1 MHEEKFFTP
10 HDRLP
15 QHEAVVM
22 HLDAAAAA
30 VAEFYG
36 FEKIGTSPVD
46 ESKYLVPLAKAK
58 LLEERIPVTWNPQVS
73 GVSGGP
79 FMLRLSGTLS
89 ILRNYSVL
97 KMNDLPHPLKF
108 SFEGESFFVQGSW
121 DRSGAS
127 GRRIESVEERGLMM
141 IGEDTAIAEAEVIH
155 VIWKTLASVGMQSH
169 ALQLTVNAIGCTQ
182 CKGHF
187 RSSFLAYFRTRGQRM
202 CRNCRRDLKQLPTR
216 VLLCEEEKC
225 RMLMHGA
232 PQVLDFLCETCKKH
246 LRGVLEFLDEAG
258 IPYFLDSRLFREG
271 SWFYQFVFE
280 IAFRPEIAASAELHE
295 EGEASDAA
303 GETILLAEGGRVS
316 YAGELMVG
324 RRIDAV
330 AGVIMRDVLE
340 RICRKEHIRL
350 ELPVTQKVFLAQLG
364 DLAKRKSLGLMEML
378 RQGGIGVVES
388 LGRDSMKSQLKVAER
403 VQAEMALILGQK
415 EALDNTVIVRDVS
428 SGMQETVP
436 QEKLVEFLKRRMPPH
451 RSFNEGEKSGQ

>member
-1 MHEEKFFTP
+1 MSVRKSKQQHDEKFFTP

-15 QHEAVVM
+15 QREAVVM
-22 HLDAAAAA
+22 YLDTAAAG

-36 FEKIGTSPVD
+36 FEKVGTSPVD
-46 ESKYLVPLAKAK
+46 EAKYLTPLIKAK
-58 LLEERIPVTWNPQVS
+58 LLEERMPLTWNPPT
-73 GVSGGP
+73 GAGYAGP
-79 FMLRLSGTLS
+79 FALRLSGTLS
-89 ILRNYSVL
+89 ILRSYTAL

-108 SFEGESFFVQGSW
+108 SFEGESFFIQGSW
-121 DRSGAS
+121 DRQQG
-127 GRRIESVEERGLMM
+127 GHIESIEERGLMM
-141 IGEDTAIAEAEVIH
+141 IGEETAIAEAEVIH
-155 VIWKTLASVGMQSH
+155 VIWKTLADLGIQSH

-182 CKGHF
+182 CRGHF

-202 CRNCRRDLKQLPTR
+202 CRNCRRDLKRLPTR

-225 RMLMHGA
+225 KMLMHGA

-246 LRGVLEFLDEAG
+246 LRGVLEFLDEAD
-258 IPYFLDSRLFREG
+258 IPYFLDSKLFREG

-280 IAFRPEIAASAELHE
+280 ISFRPEVLASSGLPT
-295 EGEASDAA
+295 EGESAGNA
-303 GETILLAEGGRVS
+303 GESILLAEGGRVS
-316 YAGELMVG
+316 HAGELMVG

-330 AGVIMRDVLE
+330 AGIIMRDVLE
-340 RICRKEHIRL
+340 EICRRGYIKP
-350 ELPVTQKVFLAQLG
+350 ELPVPQKVFLAQLG
-364 DLAKRKSLGLMEML
+364 DLAKRKSLDLMEML

-403 VQAEMALILGQK
+403 VQAEIALILGQK

-436 QEKLVEFLKRRMPPH
+436 QEKLIEFLKRRMQ
-451 RSFNEGEKSGQ
+451 K